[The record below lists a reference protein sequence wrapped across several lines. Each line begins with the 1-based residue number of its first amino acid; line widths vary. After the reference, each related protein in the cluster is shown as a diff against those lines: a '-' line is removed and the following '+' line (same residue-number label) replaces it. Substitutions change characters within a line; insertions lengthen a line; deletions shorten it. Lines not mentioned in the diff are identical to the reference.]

1 MISVTWLKW
10 KKHSYFVCDKKD
22 KLVLKTIKIL
32 NIAEHLQALKQTQTF
47 FINHLKNV
55 RFNSSKAVNETQFID
70 FLKKHSCKHIISL
83 S

>member
-32 NIAEHLQALKQTQTF
+32 NTAEHLQALKQK
-47 FINHLKNV
+47 LKH
-55 RFNSSKAVNETQFID
+55 
-70 FLKKHSCKHIISL
+70 FL
-83 S
+83 